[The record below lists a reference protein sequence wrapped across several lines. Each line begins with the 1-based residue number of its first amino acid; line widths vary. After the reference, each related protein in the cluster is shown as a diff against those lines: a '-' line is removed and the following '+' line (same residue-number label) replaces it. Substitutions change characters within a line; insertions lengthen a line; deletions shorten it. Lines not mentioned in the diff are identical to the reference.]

1 MSGEL
6 ILSVEDDVQQ
16 MEAMRILLESHG
28 YRVLLAKDGV
38 EAVEL
43 YRGLKSEIA
52 LVILDTRMPKLNGWE
67 AFQEMKKENPDVKA
81 LFATAY
87 AIPQVRS
94 AMARGELHGLF
105 IKPYP
110 IDRFL
115 ARVSELTR
123 PVVKVMSVT
132 LLLNNSWSEFVSNA
146 QSLC

>member
-6 ILSVEDDVQQ
+6 ILCVEDDGQQ
-16 MEAMRILLESHG
+16 MEAMRILLEHHG
-28 YRVLLAKDGV
+28 YRVLRAQDGV

-43 YRGLKSEIA
+43 YHRLKSEIA

-67 AFQEMKKENPDVKA
+67 AFQEMKKENPDLKV

-94 AMARGELHGLF
+94 ALTRGELHGLF

-110 IDRFL
+110 IDDFL

-123 PVVKVMSVT
+123 SAVD
-132 LLLNNSWSEFVSNA
+132 
-146 QSLC
+146 